1 LFHSEVAGI
10 VGILYTLTFWPP
22 KSNKPPFHLACDK
35 LSVITHLTTLQPID
49 LTEPHMDLLVAACN
63 LINQSEYLVQIMF
76 VCGHQDMGN
85 PTVLSRDMW
94 LNVEGDQLAK
104 HKTSLPHIGPLYYK
118 LPGYPWGC
126 YLGKQHVIKQLQHSL
141 WKFINGKDMLKYW
154 EQWKQS
160 LQDLLQEV
168 DWQSLGCAI
177 QSIPLSKHRW
187 STKQMSGH
195 FAHGKNMVR
204 LQQRSTAEFP
214 QCRMTIED
222 KTHIIRCT
230 QAEATSTW
238 TVAITDLTQWM
249 KDEQTDPQLITALT
263 LGLQAWWQGM
273 PSLDESPTS
282 HQQLQVV
289 CDAALDRWL
298 GLEWKAQQE
307 AYWSLWRQKKSSKH
321 WAVELIKKLWN
332 VSWDMCWD
340 HWNGILHHE
349 QQSREDILDSRINN

>member
-1 LFHSEVAGI
+1 MMGYSNCTTIEKGQDFCQQMSSMEFSEQWDLTLSLTGAQHELLKALSQGLGYVVSDRSFKDDRGMAAWIIKGTTSNLWLTGQWHMPGQPSDHSLFHSEVAGI

-22 KSNKPPFHLACDK
+22 KSNKPPFHLVCDK

-238 TVAITDLTQWM
+238 MVAITALMKWM
-249 KDEQTDPQLITALT
+249 KDRQTDPQLITVLT
-263 LGLQAWWQGM
+263 LGLQAW
-273 PSLDESPTS
+273 
-282 HQQLQVV
+282 
-289 CDAALDRWL
+289 
-298 GLEWKAQQE
+298 
-307 AYWSLWRQKKSSKH
+307 
-321 WAVELIKKLWN
+321 
-332 VSWDMCWD
+332 
-340 HWNGILHHE
+340 
-349 QQSREDILDSRINN
+349 